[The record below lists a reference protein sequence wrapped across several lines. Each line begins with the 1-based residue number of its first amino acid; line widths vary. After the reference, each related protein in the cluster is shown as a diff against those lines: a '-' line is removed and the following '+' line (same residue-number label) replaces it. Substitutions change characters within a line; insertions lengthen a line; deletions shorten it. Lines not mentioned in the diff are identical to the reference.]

1 MRLFIDDI
9 RPVPD
14 DTWHLAKSVNAAIR
28 AIARFDFDE
37 ISLDHDISHQV
48 SIGNTP
54 GRPFPC
60 EETFQA
66 VAYFIGVKY
75 SYSSTVEKRLDI
87 DPKLKADLPK
97 VPKLYV
103 HSSNP
108 VGATEIV
115 DILRGYGLNA
125 TSTLGKAA
133 NRLELEV

>member
-1 MRLFIDDI
+1 MKIFVDDI
-9 RPVPD
+9 RAVPD
-14 DTWHLAKSVNAAIR
+14 DSWHLAKSATAAIR

-66 VAYFIGVKY
+66 VAYFIGEKY
-75 SYSSTVEKRLDI
+75 GIHNGSSVEGR
-87 DPKLKADLPK
+87 

-115 DILRGYGLNA
+115 DILKGYGLTA
-125 TSTLGKAA
+125 KSTLGKAA

>member
-1 MRLFIDDI
+1 MKLFVDDI
-9 RPVPD
+9 RNVPD
-14 DTWHLAKSVNAAIR
+14 DSWHLARSSIAAIC
-28 AIARFDFDE
+28 AIARFHFDE

-60 EETFQA
+60 EETFQS

-75 SYSSTVEKRLDI
+75 EEAARSHPAQGMKI
-87 DPKLKADLPK
+87 
-97 VPKLYV
+97 PKLYV

-115 DILRGYGLNA
+115 DILKGYGLTA
-125 TSTLGKAA
+125 TSTRGKAA